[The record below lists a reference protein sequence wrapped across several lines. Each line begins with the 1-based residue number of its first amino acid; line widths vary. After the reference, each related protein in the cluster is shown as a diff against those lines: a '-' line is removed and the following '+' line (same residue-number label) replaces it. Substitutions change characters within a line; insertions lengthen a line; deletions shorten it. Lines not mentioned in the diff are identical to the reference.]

1 MNQQLLQKI
10 QKQYGKQNP
19 PQLKAGDT
27 VRVHERIIE
36 KDKQRTQVFEG
47 LVLATKHG
55 LGLNGSFTV
64 RKIAVGA
71 IGVEKVF
78 PIHSPNILKVER
90 LKSSESN
97 RSKIYFMRERF
108 GKAAKIKNE
117 IKDSFIWE
125 EKGAEEELEKIKEET
140 AEAAEEKAEESEQS
154 EEIQKNSDSQ
164 PSASSL
170 PSEPKND

>member
-1 MNQQLLQKI
+1 MNQQILQKI

-27 VRVHERIIE
+27 VRVHEKIIE
-36 KDKQRTQVFEG
+36 KDKQRTQIFEG
-47 LVLATKHG
+47 LVLAAKHG

-78 PIHSPNILKVER
+78 PVHSANILKVER
-90 LKSSESN
+90 IKSSESK

-117 IKDSFIWE
+117 IKDNAIWE
-125 EKGAEEELEKIKEET
+125 EKGAEEEIEKIKEET
-140 AEAAEEKAEESEQS
+140 AEAAEEKAEEEKTEEEQ
-154 EEIQKNSDSQ
+154 ESQ
-164 PSASSL
+164 S
-170 PSEPKND
+170 